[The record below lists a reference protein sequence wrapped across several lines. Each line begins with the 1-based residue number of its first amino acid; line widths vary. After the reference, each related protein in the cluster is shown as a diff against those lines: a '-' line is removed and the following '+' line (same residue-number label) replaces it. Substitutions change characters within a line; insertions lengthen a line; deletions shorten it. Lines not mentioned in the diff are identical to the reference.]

1 MVRKSVGTRTSH
13 RSCPVLATDINYE
26 SSTALLSRAAV
37 SKEAEPEASNTPIAP
52 NPARIVPPHLAP
64 PATNE
69 EIKHAFRHFLDYAHS
84 NPDGTVI
91 FRATDMILQVD
102 TDAAYLVAPKAR
114 SRAGEYHFLGNK
126 DHTMFNGTIHILAK
140 KAIKNM
146 NAQFI
151 MKYKEFFRIRT
162 DNQSPCGVITGKM
175 K

>member
-1 MVRKSVGTRTSH
+1 
-13 RSCPVLATDINYE
+13 
-26 SSTALLSRAAV
+26 
-37 SKEAEPEASNTPIAP
+37 
-52 NPARIVPPHLAP
+52 
-64 PATNE
+64 
-69 EIKHAFRHFLDYAHS
+69 
-84 NPDGTVI
+84 
-91 FRATDMILQVD
+91 MILQVD
-102 TDAAYLVAPKAR
+102 TDVAYLVAPKAR
-114 SRAGEYHFLGNK
+114 SRAGEYYFLGNK